1 LTEPVEA
8 RKKGRGNKLL
18 VPAVLLTG
26 ILLGAL
32 SSLASPA
39 PEEPRFEHFPGFFS
53 FNPAPFL
60 QFHVFLTTI
69 QIVLLV
75 SLLTIY
81 VKVYIDTRA
90 NFSLGLVIVLFA
102 LLLQALFSYPL
113 FLGMVGPVP
122 VGQGEFLF
130 DADIFMIIAYSVF
143 LYLSLE

>member
-1 LTEPVEA
+1 MTEPAEA
-8 RKKGRGNKLL
+8 GKKRRGSRLL

-32 SSLASPA
+32 SSLVSPA
-39 PEEPRFEHFPGFFS
+39 PEEPRGEHFPGFFR
-53 FNPAPFL
+53 FTPEPLL
-60 QFHVFLTTI
+60 QFHVFVTTI

-75 SLLTIY
+75 ALVTIY

-113 FLGMVGPVP
+113 LLGIVGPVP
-122 VGQGEFLF
+122 VGEGEFLPF
-130 DADIFMIIAYSVF
+130 ADVFMIIAYTVF